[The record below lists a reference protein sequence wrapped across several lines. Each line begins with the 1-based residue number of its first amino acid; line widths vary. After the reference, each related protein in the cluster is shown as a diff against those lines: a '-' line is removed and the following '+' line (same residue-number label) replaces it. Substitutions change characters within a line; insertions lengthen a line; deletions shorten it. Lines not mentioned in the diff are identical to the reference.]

1 MELLSTLIV
10 VASIIGIAWL
20 YFKSIISL
28 NKWCETMY
36 GYRPITLGKCFIA
49 SLPIILVFIG
59 AIMDGRNS
67 GGLNVIVAGI
77 LGLVIIAWLW
87 FRIFSQTSFLE
98 SLGAITLLIINGTLI
113 FLVIFIAI
121 ALYIESQ
128 KRKKV
133 VIKID

>member
-1 MELLSTLIV
+1 MELLTTLIV
-10 VASIIGIAWL
+10 IAAIIGIAWL

-67 GGLNVIVAGI
+67 DGLNVIVASI
-77 LGLVIIAWLW
+77 MGLVIIGWLW
-87 FRIFSQTSFLE
+87 FHIFSQTSFLE